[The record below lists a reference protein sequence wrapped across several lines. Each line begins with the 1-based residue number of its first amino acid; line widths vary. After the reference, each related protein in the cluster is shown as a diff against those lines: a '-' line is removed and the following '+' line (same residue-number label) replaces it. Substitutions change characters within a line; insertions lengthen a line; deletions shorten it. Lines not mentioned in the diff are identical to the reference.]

1 MLYLLF
7 QEVKSLSLNLLL
19 LYPKKGKVW
28 WWKFMVIMTFVNQE
42 INFMENFNYN
52 KDFKVHYIHM

>member
-19 LYPKKGKVW
+19 LYPKGV
-28 WWKFMVIMTFVNQE
+28 MME
-42 INFMENFNYN
+42 IHGYY
-52 KDFKVHYIHM
+52 D